1 MVRLAKT
8 VMRSSI
14 YNSISTFINKLGGLI
29 FTIILARL
37 LAPELFGIFHLVLSI
52 AFLLLSFTDL
62 GTSGTL
68 IKYVSQAVG
77 QNDEI
82 SARSYLRYIF
92 RLRLIFNFSC
102 SLFLILLADPI
113 AVHVFHK
120 PYMYIPLI
128 ICGFFLFITS
138 LLDFISALFVSLQKF
153 EYLIIKHT
161 FYELTRILF
170 VPLLIILGYGVH
182 GALWGLVIASIVTL
196 VISIFL
202 FGIKY
207 RSLWAGEVI
216 CIQKRG
222 ILRFLS
228 YMSFASIS
236 GIVFAYVDSIML
248 GIFLPAEYVG
258 IYRAAYNVVFAF
270 IGIISIAFVLF
281 PIFTQLDGLELENA
295 FKRVFRYSSILVFP
309 ITFGLIFFAEP
320 VVRIVYGVDYMP
332 SVTPMY
338 ALSIL
343 IILTP
348 LDFFGILFT
357 AKGKP
362 EFPAKLMIVSSAI
375 NIILNYIFIV
385 NLGVLGAAIATV
397 VSRSFNIVILG
408 ILSKRILN
416 IAPNLDSI
424 YKPLFSSAIMG
435 LFLYL
440 VPAPSTFLLSI
451 FEILVGVFIYLTT
464 LILLR
469 GLMREDL
476 VFLIETIR

>member
-1 MVRLAKT
+1 
-8 VMRSSI
+8 
-14 YNSISTFINKLGGLI
+14 
-29 FTIILARL
+29 
-37 LAPELFGIFHLVLSI
+37 
-52 AFLLLSFTDL
+52 
-62 GTSGTL
+62 
-68 IKYVSQAVG
+68 
-77 QNDEI
+77 
-82 SARSYLRYIF
+82 
-92 RLRLIFNFSC
+92 
-102 SLFLILLADPI
+102 
-113 AVHVFHK
+113 
-120 PYMYIPLI
+120 
-128 ICGFFLFITS
+128 
-138 LLDFISALFVSLQKF
+138 
-153 EYLIIKHT
+153 
-161 FYELTRILF
+161 
-170 VPLLIILGYGVH
+170 
-182 GALWGLVIASIVTL
+182 
-196 VISIFL
+196 
-202 FGIKY
+202 
-207 RSLWAGEVI
+207 
-216 CIQKRG
+216 
-222 ILRFLS
+222 
-228 YMSFASIS
+228 MSFASIS

-248 GIFLPAEYVG
+248 GILLPAEYVG